1 MSQRGIQITV
11 EVKELVPEWE
21 RFASL
26 VNSRRYLEALRYLAS
41 KPVLARMARRL
52 LGDNVIVEIAKA
64 AVLSGAPASVVKQL
78 LERIGVRPPAEL
90 DALEMLVKGNLRA
103 AERVAPEPLRSLIR
117 CVLTLCPP
125 QEMASIARR
134 AFTRYR
140 DVARR
145 LTIYYIVEYLSA
157 KGYDPALASVAE
169 AVGEERLARV
179 LREWPKLP
187 LIAAAEAIAML
198 SRGVVAVSRGDVAQL
213 IYYSVEARRLAEEYR
228 RLAEEASRTSDPR
241 RLADI
246 IVKMYRLAEKL
257 DEIGRKLEQLGV
269 GRKPDVWKP
278 LLAAI
283 AKLEAALAEA
293 VAEGRMS
300 EDEAVSIA
308 RRVAEVIR
316 GKFPKIAAALMLLT
330 QPLTPAEAVCILKK
344 AGFKLP
350 APPGPTGGPAG
361 GGAARPSRHP
371 MM

>member
-1 MSQRGIQITV
+1 M
-11 EVKELVPEWE
+11 
-21 RFASL
+21 
-26 VNSRRYLEALRYLAS
+26 
-41 KPVLARMARRL
+41 
-52 LGDNVIVEIAKA
+52 
-64 AVLSGAPASVVKQL
+64 
-78 LERIGVRPPAEL
+78 
-90 DALEMLVKGNLRA
+90 
-103 AERVAPEPLRSLIR
+103 
-117 CVLTLCPP
+117 
-125 QEMASIARR
+125 
-134 AFTRYR
+134 
-140 DVARR
+140 
-145 LTIYYIVEYLSA
+145 
-157 KGYDPALASVAE
+157 
-169 AVGEERLARV
+169 AVG
-179 LREWPKLP
+179 
-187 LIAAAEAIAML
+187 
-198 SRGVVAVSRGDVAQL
+198 RGDVAQL